1 VEYYVRITD
10 YFVYRRSLSMN
21 FADIIAALEQALP
34 ILAGLGGHPE
44 LGILGQKLIDIAEA
58 EIKRRQQQSGMT
70 RAEILADAA
79 ATFQKA
85 REENERLKKLGH
97 E

>member
-1 VEYYVRITD
+1 
-10 YFVYRRSLSMN
+10 MN

-34 ILAGLGGHPE
+34 ILAGISGHPE
-44 LGILGQKLIDIAEA
+44 LGVLGQKLIDMAEA
-58 EIKRRQQQSGMT
+58 EIARRQQSTGQT

-79 ATFQKA
+79 TTYAKA
-85 REENERLKKLGH
+85 RAENEKLKALGH

>member
-1 VEYYVRITD
+1 
-10 YFVYRRSLSMN
+10 MN

-34 ILAGLGGHPE
+34 ILAGISGHPE

-58 EIKRRQQQSGMT
+58 EISRRQQQSGMT
-70 RAEILADAA
+70 REQILADAA
-79 ATFQKA
+79 ATYQRA
-85 REENERLKKLGH
+85 REENEKLKNLGH